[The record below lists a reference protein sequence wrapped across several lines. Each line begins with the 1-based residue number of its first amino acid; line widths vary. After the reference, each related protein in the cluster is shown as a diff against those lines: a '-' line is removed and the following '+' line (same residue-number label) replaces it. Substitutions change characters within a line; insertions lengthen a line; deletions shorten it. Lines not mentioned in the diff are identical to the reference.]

1 MRLREKHERKIERER
16 ERYIGK
22 QKKEKRERERG
33 KIDVTLKVITCHYT
47 ISKLSHNIA
56 K

>member
-1 MRLREKHERKIERER
+1 MIYRETEERKE
-16 ERYIGK
+16 
-22 QKKEKRERERG
+22 RERERG

>member
-1 MRLREKHERKIERER
+1 MGLREKHERKRER

>member
-1 MRLREKHERKIERER
+1 MRKRERER
-16 ERYIGK
+16 ERKIYRETEERK
-22 QKKEKRERERG
+22 ERERG

-47 ISKLSHNIA
+47 ISKFSHNIA